1 MLEVR
6 NAEQELAQVRFR
18 LVLAVIGVLVLFGLL
33 VARFVYLQVYKYSEF
48 TAQAED
54 NRITV
59 VPVAPSRGLI
69 FDRNGILMAENV
81 SEYTLEVN
89 PTRANDLEQTI
100 SDIGTVIEITARD
113 KRRFKKLMEDSK
125 TIGYLPLKT
134 RLTDDEV
141 AKFAA
146 FKFRYPGVEV
156 RARLFRKYP
165 YGEVGSHVLGYIGR
179 ISPAEEDAINESDD
193 AANYAGTT
201 HIGKIGLEQSY
212 EKVLH
217 GQTGTE
223 EIEVSAGGRAV
234 RSLAKKQPKPGSH
247 LHLSIDVKLQ
257 KLIEELYGD
266 RKGAMVAIEPS
277 TGDILAFVSKPTY
290 DPNLFTDGIDPQSW
304 AALNESPD
312 KPMLNRPLRGAYP
325 PGSTYKPF
333 MALAALETG
342 ARTPSDGIN
351 DPGYFAFGGRRFR
364 DSRPGGNGYVDLHKS
379 IVVSSDTYYYILARD
394 MGVDSIASFMKPFNF
409 GQVTGIDLK
418 AEERGIL
425 PSTEWKM
432 KRYKQKWLPGETI
445 SIGIGQGYNNF
456 TMLQLAHATAVLA
469 NRGKVMKPHL
479 VKGIEDPQTQE
490 KVLTVNKESYTIPL
504 KDANIDFVHKAM
516 IDVSKSGTSRIAMA
530 NTPYIV
536 AGKTGTAQ
544 VIAIKQNERYDAK
557 KIAEKYRDH
566 SLFMAFA
573 PADNPK
579 IALALIVENG
589 GFGAQAAAP
598 IARKAFDYYLLG
610 KLPDEVAAKD
620 LPSNVAEEDLRD
632 MPENAEGDPEAEAAP
647 ATSSNGT
654 IPNNPVA
661 PSNTPIAPAPN
672 ANSVSP
678 SDRARKP

>member
-6 NAEQELAQVRFR
+6 NSEQELAQVRLR
-18 LVLAVIGVLVLFGLL
+18 LIVAVFAVLGLFGIL
-33 VARFVYLQVYKYSEF
+33 VGRFVYLQVYKYSQF

-54 NRITV
+54 NRISV

-69 FDRNGILMAENV
+69 FDRNGLLMAENV

-89 PTRANDLEQTI
+89 PTKTVDLEQTI
-100 SDIGTVIEITARD
+100 NDIGGVIEVTAKDR
-113 KRRFKKLMEDSK
+113 RRFKKLIEESK
-125 TIGYLPLKT
+125 TVGYLPLKT
-134 RLTDDEV
+134 RLSDDEV

-165 YGEVGSHVLGYIGR
+165 YGEVGSHLMGYIGR
-179 ISPAEEDAINESDD
+179 ISPAEEEAIDQSEDAS
-193 AANYAGTT
+193 NYAGTT

-212 EKVLH
+212 EKILH
-217 GQTGTE
+217 GKTGSE

-234 RSLAKKQPKPGSH
+234 RSLAKQQPKPGNN
-247 LHLSIDVKLQ
+247 LHLSVDVKLQ

-266 RKGAMVAIEPS
+266 RKGALVAIEPA

-290 DPNLFTDGIDPQSW
+290 DPNLFTDGIDPQTW
-304 AALNESPD
+304 ANLNESPD
-312 KPMLNRPLRGAYP
+312 KPMLNRPLRGTYP

-342 ARTPSDGIN
+342 ARVPTDAIN

-394 MGVDSIASFMKPFNF
+394 MGIDKIHDFMKPWNF
-409 GQVTGIDLK
+409 GQITGIDLR
-418 AEERGIL
+418 AEERGVL

-479 VKGIEDPQTQE
+479 VKAIEDSQSKERQ
-490 KVLTVNKESYTIPL
+490 VTVVKESYTIPL
-504 KDANIDFVHKAM
+504 KDSHIDFVHKAM

-544 VIAIKQNERYDAK
+544 VIAIKQNERYDK
-557 KIAEKYRDH
+557 NKIAEKYRDH

-610 KLPDEVAAKD
+610 KLPDDLQSKD
-620 LPSNVAEEDLRD
+620 LPGAPVEEDMRD
-632 MPENAEGDPEAEAAP
+632 LPENADGEAENEAAVPGAPGLPEPAPAAP
-647 ATSSNGT
+647 PPNIITSPTG
-654 IPNNPVA
+654 
-661 PSNTPIAPAPN
+661 
-672 ANSVSP
+672 
-678 SDRARKP
+678 ARRP